1 MRLGERG
8 AITIC
13 VVKPLLRAIVAQG
26 AAGRMDVYFDLP
38 GVRRMMRRYA
48 AVSDATLRPAAE
60 AVSGTEV
67 PTFAVA
73 SSHADRS

>member
-26 AAGRMDVYFDLP
+26 AASRMDVYFDLP
-38 GVRRMMRRYA
+38 A
-48 AVSDATLRPAAE
+48 SAE
-60 AVSGTEV
+60 
-67 PTFAVA
+67 
-73 SSHADRS
+73 